1 MKNHLNNQTLS
12 KISQTIIDIHNIARD
27 VEYEELSREIRMIED
42 TLAKAGN
49 IYYEHLKKIDHELES
64 SGSNTDNR

>member
-1 MKNHLNNQTLS
+1 MKNQLTNPTLS
-12 KISQTIIDIHNIARD
+12 KISQTIIEIHSIASA
-27 VEYEELSREIRMIED
+27 VEFEELSREIRMIAD

-49 IYYEHLKKIDHELES
+49 IYYEQLKKLEYESES